1 MPLPSTPHEDRAAK
15 GEEAKQRAA
24 ARKAALAKDAQ
35 DAWLRPAAFNKEHG
49 HWTETPKLPVAAE
62 KEPEK
67 KEPEK
72 KDPEIIW
79 PEPKPLPN
87 GLPKVDAFAYE
98 FLPDRL
104 APWAL
109 DVSNRL
115 QSPPDYVA
123 VAVMTALGSVI
134 GRRVGIKPQAKTDW
148 TEIPN
153 LWGMFIGRPGALKS
167 PAMTEALKHIHHL
180 EAEAAK
186 ENEIA
191 QQAYAAGLD
200 AYDLRKKVRVSLE
213 KEALKKSKD
222 GAKVEINFDLGE
234 EPKEPLPVRYR
245 TNNSTYEAVGEL
257 LIANPSGILVERD
270 ELVSLLRHL
279 DRDEQTVARG
289 FYLSGWS
296 GSQPYTFDRILRG
309 HLHIEA
315 VCLSVLGNTQPSRI
329 AEYVLRANAD
339 GGGGDGLLQQFG
351 LMVWP
356 DSPPGWKNVDEY
368 PNREAREVAR
378 EIFIDASKL
387 TEAEALQ
394 RGALKGTY
402 DKLPCF
408 RFSDGALAQFLDW
421 RTDLERTLRSGELS
435 PALEGH
441 LAKYRKLVPALALI
455 NHIAD
460 GEQGDIA
467 EVSLLKAL
475 AFSKYLESHARRVYG
490 ASNTIELNAAQAIL
504 TRIRKGDLCDGFTA
518 RDVHQ
523 RDWSG
528 LTDRDHVHA
537 GLSLLAD
544 LDYIAG
550 STTTAGPHGGRPK
563 TTYAINPKVKP

>member
-1 MPLPSTPHEDRAAK
+1 MSRTDALSVDAAAIRFTKSQSKPSKMVRPFRADVRRYHDRKTKTAILASQTGDHKDDRNIVGTIKKRERQCRCHLHRTRTGPQKGRKQSNAPPPERLPSRRT
-15 GEEAKQRAA
+15 
-24 ARKAALAKDAQ
+24 RKMHGCALRPSTKSTDIGPRPPSCR
-35 DAWLRPAAFNKEHG
+35 WLRKRSQ
-49 HWTETPKLPVAAE
+49 
-62 KEPEK
+62 K
-67 KEPEK
+67 KGARK

-339 GGGGDGLLQQFG
+339 GGGGDGLLQRFRLDG
-351 LMVWP
+351 L
-356 DSPPGWKNVDEY
+356 
-368 PNREAREVAR
+368 A
-378 EIFIDASKL
+378 
-387 TEAEALQ
+387 
-394 RGALKGTY
+394 
-402 DKLPCF
+402 
-408 RFSDGALAQFLDW
+408 
-421 RTDLERTLRSGELS
+421 
-435 PALEGH
+435 
-441 LAKYRKLVPALALI
+441 
-455 NHIAD
+455 
-460 GEQGDIA
+460 
-467 EVSLLKAL
+467 
-475 AFSKYLESHARRVYG
+475 
-490 ASNTIELNAAQAIL
+490 
-504 TRIRKGDLCDGFTA
+504 
-518 RDVHQ
+518 
-523 RDWSG
+523 
-528 LTDRDHVHA
+528 
-537 GLSLLAD
+537 
-544 LDYIAG
+544 
-550 STTTAGPHGGRPK
+550 
-563 TTYAINPKVKP
+563 

>member
-1 MPLPSTPHEDRAAK
+1 MTERKSPYVVTDEQLGERIVAMRQEDAQNQRPLPYTPPRSN
-15 GEEAKQRAA
+15 G
-24 ARKAALAKDAQ
+24 
-35 DAWLRPAAFNKEHG
+35 P
-49 HWTETPKLPVAAE
+49 PKPVE
-62 KEPEK
+62 QPQ
-67 KEPEK
+67 PV
-72 KDPEIIW
+72 W
-79 PEPKPLPN
+79 PEPKPLPS
-87 GLPKVDAFAYE
+87 GLPKVDAFDSA

-104 APWAL
+104 APW
-109 DVSNRL
+109 VSDTSDRL
-115 QSPPDYVA
+115 QCPPDYVA

-134 GRRVGIKPQAKTDW
+134 GRRAGIKPQSKTDW

-153 LWGMFIGRPGALKS
+153 LWGCFIGRPGMLKS
-167 PAMTEALKHIHHL
+167 PAMNEALRFVHHL
-180 EAEAAK
+180 EAEATK

-191 QQAYAAGLD
+191 QQAYAVGLD

-222 GAKVEINFDLGE
+222 GTKVDIQFDLGE

-245 TNNSTYEAVGEL
+245 TNDSSYEALGEL
-257 LIANPSGILVERD
+257 LIANPTGILVERD
-270 ELVSLLRHL
+270 ELVSLLKHL

-329 AEYVLRANAD
+329 AEYVRRANAD
-339 GGGGDGLLQQFG
+339 GGGGDGLLQRFG

-356 DSPPGWKNVDEY
+356 DSPAGWRDVDEY
-368 PNREAREVAR
+368 PNREAREIAWQ
-378 EIFIDASKL
+378 IFCDASKL
-387 TEAEALQ
+387 TEGDVLQ
-394 RGALKGTY
+394 RGALKGAY

-408 RFSDGALAQFLDW
+408 RFDDGARAQFVDW
-421 RTDLERTLRSGELS
+421 HGDLERTLRSKDLS

-441 LAKYRKLVPALALI
+441 IAKYRKLVPALALI

-460 GEQGDIA
+460 AGRSDVSET
-467 EVSLLKAL
+467 SLLKAL

-490 ASNTIELNAAQAIL
+490 ASNTIELNAAHSIL
-504 TRIRKGDLCDGFTA
+504 AHIRKGDLSDGFTA

-523 RDWSG
+523 HDWSG
-528 LTDRDHVHA
+528 LTDREHVSA
-537 GLSLLAD
+537 GLNLLAD

-550 STTTAGPHGGRPK
+550 TTPPAGPHGGRPK
-563 TTYAINPKVKP
+563 TAYAINPKVKP